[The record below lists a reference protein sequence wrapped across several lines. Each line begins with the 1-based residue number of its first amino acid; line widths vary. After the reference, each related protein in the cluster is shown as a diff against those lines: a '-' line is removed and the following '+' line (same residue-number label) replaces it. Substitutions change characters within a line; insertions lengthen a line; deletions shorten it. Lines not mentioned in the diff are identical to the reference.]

1 MFFLRKKFVLASLL
15 IGIVLNSWAD
25 NDSFILDNV
34 SIKGL
39 EGLQS
44 DVVKSRIGYKKG
56 SYITPEDTNQ
66 IINNLYGTGF
76 FNSVD
81 LYRKGSN
88 LFINVKE
95 RPIIAGFNFTG
106 NKKLKKEDLEK
117 VFTDAGIYVGNVYNP
132 NTMFLLKQSLLNQY
146 SMMGLY
152 GAEVNENIRKLPN
165 NRIDINIT
173 FKEGKPATI
182 DSINFVG
189 NKNFDDSDLG
199 SSMAFQVP

>member
-106 NKKLKKEDLEK
+106 NKNLKRRFRK
-117 VFTDAGIYVGNVYNP
+117 
-132 NTMFLLKQSLLNQY
+132 SLY
-146 SMMGLY
+146 
-152 GAEVNENIRKLPN
+152 
-165 NRIDINIT
+165 
-173 FKEGKPATI
+173 
-182 DSINFVG
+182 
-189 NKNFDDSDLG
+189 
-199 SSMAFQVP
+199 